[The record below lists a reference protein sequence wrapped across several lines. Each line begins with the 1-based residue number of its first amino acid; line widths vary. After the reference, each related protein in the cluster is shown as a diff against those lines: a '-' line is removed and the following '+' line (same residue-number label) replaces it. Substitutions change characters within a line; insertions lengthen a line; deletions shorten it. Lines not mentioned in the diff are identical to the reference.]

1 MKMVRIV
8 AVLLLLGGGASKAQA
23 QCSEADIEV
32 RLVQSEFVDACG
44 DGSCPT
50 LRGSAVVVNRCAE
63 PVGVGVKLVAWD
75 AKDEKVAVSEY
86 WPFGRRD
93 IPPGEH
99 EFSIGNRIGHDREIV
114 RFTIETAGVIR
125 WGQ

>member
-1 MKMVRIV
+1 MKVVRIV
-8 AVLLLLGGGASKAQA
+8 AMCVVLGAVARTAHA
-23 QCSEADIEV
+23 QCPEEDVEV

-63 PVGVGVKLVAWD
+63 AVGVGVKLVAWD
-75 AKDEKVAVSEY
+75 AHDEKVAVSEY

-93 IPPGEH
+93 VPPGEH
-99 EFSIGNRIGHDREIV
+99 EFSIGSRIGYDREIV
-114 RFTIETAGVIR
+114 KFTIETTGVIR
-125 WGQ
+125 WGR

>member
-1 MKMVRIV
+1 MKVFWRW
-8 AVLLLLGGGASKAQA
+8 LLLGALSTGSWGASAN
-23 QCSEADIEV
+23 CTEDDIEV

-63 PVGVGVKLVAWD
+63 AVGIQVKLIAWD
-75 AKDEKVAVSEY
+75 RDDEKVAVSQY
-86 WPFGRRD
+86 WPFGRSD
-93 IPPGEH
+93 VPPGEH
-99 EFSIGNRIGHDREIV
+99 EFSIGSRIGYKREIAK
-114 RFTIETAGVIR
+114 FTIESAGVIR